1 MENGRLVSICQ
12 RKKVLF
18 GPYGLFVCYC
28 LLSDAFWNISSYLES
43 VHWPSSPIY
52 LRMIKT
58 ANRSVKDRS
67 SFPIAL
73 LPWSPSLPLH
83 PYSGLRQ
90 TTVFLKSMRKIY
102 VPIYNV
108 GSSLSEIVYIK
119 KAKLSLKTNLMWRK
133 ELGGRNQILKK
144 LKIKQLLQNQKKI
157 IRKIFIW

>member
-1 MENGRLVSICQ
+1 MSK
-12 RKKVLF
+12 KKVLF

-52 LRMIKT
+52 LRMNKT
-58 ANRSVKDRS
+58 ANRTVKDRS
-67 SFPIAL
+67 SFSIAL

-108 GSSLSEIVYIK
+108 GSSLSETVYIK

-133 ELGGRNQILKK
+133 EWGGQESDLKETENK
-144 LKIKQLLQNQKKI
+144 TIITKSKKI